1 MIHKTRWTSVL
12 LLSVVVVGMALSAC
26 TTPVTVSTA
35 PQPNTIAVTGNGIV
49 YGQPDMAMVFIG
61 AETRNVDPAKAVDDN
76 TAKMNAIMAALKEL
90 GIEEKD
96 MQTSNFSVNAQQDY
110 DENGQPKGT
119 FTYVVNNSLTVTIR
133 DLTKVGQALG
143 KAVGAGANSI
153 NGVSFSVNDPAAL
166 EAQARDKAMADAK
179 ARAEQLAKA
188 AGVTLGAVSSVSEF
202 TSGPIPFEAKGFAAD
217 AAQAGGGGPVPVSS
231 GQIQVNLQVNVT
243 YLIK

>member
-1 MIHKTRWTSVL
+1 MFYKTRWISVL
-12 LLSVVVVGMALSAC
+12 LLSVVVGMALSAC
-26 TTPVTVSTA
+26 TTPVTVNTA
-35 PQPNTIAVTGNGIV
+35 PQPNTIAVTGNGIA
-49 YGQPDMAMVFIG
+49 YGQPDMAAVIIG
-61 AETRNVDPAKAVDDN
+61 AETRDVDPAKAVDDN
-76 TAKMNAIMAALKEL
+76 TAKMNAIISALKEL

-96 MQTSNFSVNAQQDY
+96 IQTSNFSVNAQQDY
-110 DENGQPKGT
+110 DQTGQPKGT
-119 FTYVVNNSLTVTIR
+119 FTYVVNNSLTVTLR

-188 AGVTLGAVSSVSEF
+188 AGVTLGAPVSISEF
-202 TSGPIPFEAKGFAAD
+202 TSGPIPYEAKGFAAAD
-217 AAQAGGGGPVPVSS
+217 AAGGGAPVPVSN